1 MRRGPTS
8 VPRTIV
14 ALGLCLAGACTV
26 PVSTKPARSGHPTT
40 TRVRATERPS
50 PEHASTQEKHGAP
63 TEEPEEL
70 YLGGNVDADLD
81 PDVRLRAPGD
91 DAMTPDEPLERN
103 IDADPEVDVFVH
115 PESGVPKSVEAG
127 ALPSTPALP
136 VGDPVRVRASD
147 AAREEPALACFRLAE
162 ASIELDAREATD
174 LCTAAP
180 GTGPATC
187 ALSALE
193 RRVVP
198 RHRVVELCRCARS
211 AAPAACYETARRTTS
226 LDEVDI
232 TRLCGAT
239 ARLGADCLP
248 RDGWN

>member
-1 MRRGPTS
+1 KLQKTRSRSGRRPSSCRKAHRASRTGVGDARRLRRIARRDWALGGGAVRHRGVTRWLRAPTHRRGSGRVPRPGRALAKPFAMRRGPTS

-147 AAREEPALACFRLAE
+147 AAREEPALACFR
-162 ASIELDAREATD
+162 
-174 LCTAAP
+174 
-180 GTGPATC
+180 
-187 ALSALE
+187 
-193 RRVVP
+193 
-198 RHRVVELCRCARS
+198 
-211 AAPAACYETARRTTS
+211 
-226 LDEVDI
+226 
-232 TRLCGAT
+232 
-239 ARLGADCLP
+239 
-248 RDGWN
+248 